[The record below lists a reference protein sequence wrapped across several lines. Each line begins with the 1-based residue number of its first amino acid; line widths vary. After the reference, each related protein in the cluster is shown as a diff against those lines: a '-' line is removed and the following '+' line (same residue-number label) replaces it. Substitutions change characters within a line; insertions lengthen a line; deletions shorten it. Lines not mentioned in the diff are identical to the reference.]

1 MPKLYEAWPGR
12 NRFLPLGCV
21 CGPASDWGANFYVYF
36 CFIGVLI
43 PYIIFILPTMWQ
55 LSPAIPILFIV
66 SVIFTLIFLNLTQCS
81 DPGII
86 PRKPYL
92 IPAHSF

>member
-1 MPKLYEAWPGR
+1 MPKLYDAWPGR
-12 NRFLPLGCV
+12 NRFLPFGCV
-21 CGPASDWGANFYVYF
+21 CGPSSDWGANIYVYF

-55 LSPAIPILFIV
+55 LSPAIPILFILA
-66 SVIFTLIFLNLTQCS
+66 VICTLIFLNLTQCS

-86 PRKPYL
+86 PRKPFL
-92 IPAHSF
+92 TPPQ